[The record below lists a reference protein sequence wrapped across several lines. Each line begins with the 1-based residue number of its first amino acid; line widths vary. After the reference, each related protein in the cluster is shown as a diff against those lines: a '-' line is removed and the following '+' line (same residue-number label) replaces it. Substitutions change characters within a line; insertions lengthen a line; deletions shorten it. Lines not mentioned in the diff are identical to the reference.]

1 MATIQT
7 IQKKLDEEKT
17 RLQKQL
23 ATLSAE
29 DPLSGDMT
37 EAHESGEDATRTAA
51 HDRNIAL
58 RREVEMMLADVMDA
72 TKRVKEG
79 TYGKCEVCH
88 DAIEPARLALM
99 PTAGLCMRCQQ
110 REEKRS

>member
-1 MATIQT
+1 MAPIQT

-29 DPLSGDMT
+29 DPLSGDMA
-37 EAHESGEDATRTAA
+37 EVHESGEDATRTAA
-51 HDRNIAL
+51 HDRNLAL
-58 RREVEMMLADVMDA
+58 RRELEMMLAGVIDA
-72 TKRVKEG
+72 TKRVREG
-79 TYGKCEVCH
+79 TYGKCDVCH
-88 DAIEPARLALM
+88 DAIEPGRLKLV

-110 REEKRS
+110 KEEKRS

>member
-17 RLQKQL
+17 RLKKQL

-58 RREVEMMLADVMDA
+58 RQEVETMLASVMDA
-72 TKRVKEG
+72 TKRVKDG
-79 TYGKCEVCH
+79 TYGKCNVCR

-99 PTAGLCMRCQQ
+99 ATASLCMRCQQ
-110 REEKRS
+110 KSEKRS